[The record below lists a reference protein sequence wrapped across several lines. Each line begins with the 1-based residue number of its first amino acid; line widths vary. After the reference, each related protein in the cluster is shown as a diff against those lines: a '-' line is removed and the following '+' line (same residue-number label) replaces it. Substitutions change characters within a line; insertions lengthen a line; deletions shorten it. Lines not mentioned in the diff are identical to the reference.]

1 MTSFKHL
8 YRLLL
13 IALTAASLSGCV
25 KKDYDEPDTANVDPN
40 LTANLT
46 IAQLRALAVGTAPIE
61 ITNDYIIAGVVVADD
76 ESGTF
81 YKQMII
87 QDSTAGI
94 AINLDISN
102 YNSDY
107 PIGRRIFVKLKGL
120 YVANDGD
127 DNYEIG
133 VKDNSSIGRIP
144 SALVSQYLVKGK
156 WGVAVTPVSVSL
168 STLTTNGRGYTQ
180 RLIRLPEVEFTSADA
195 GVAYGGDPNSTFD
208 NNRTV
213 EDCSTPT
220 NSAILYTSS
229 FANFAN
235 ALTPTGK
242 GPMEAIFTIYNGNAE
257 LILRTTDDVAGM
269 TGNRCDGSSGTLTEI
284 SIDSVRLAFT
294 GTTTTAPAGRKIRGI
309 VTSDYTNSNLTA
321 NNLTIQDATGAIVV
335 RFGSAHSF
343 TLGTEIEVN
352 ISGQELSEFNGWL
365 QVNNVP
371 LGNAVA
377 VGTGTVTPRTAT
389 IAQILS
395 NYNAWE
401 SQVVKITGV
410 TISGT
415 GTYSGSQTLSDG
427 TGTITMFTRSSASFA
442 TQSYPTGTVS
452 VTGILSEYSP
462 SSFTPQIIIRNTSDV
477 Q

>member
-8 YRLLL
+8 LRFLM

-25 KKDYDEPDTANVDPN
+25 KKDYDEPDTANVDPA
-40 LTANLT
+40 LTVNRT
-46 IAQLRALAVGTAPIE
+46 IAQLRASVVGTAPIE

-102 YNSDY
+102 FNSDY
-107 PIGRRIFVKLKGL
+107 PIGRRVFVKLKGL

-133 VKDNSSIGRIP
+133 VKDNGEIGRIP
-144 SALVSQYLVKGK
+144 AALVSQYLFKGQ
-156 WGVAVTPVSVSL
+156 WGLQVTPITVSL
-168 STLTTNGRGYTQ
+168 STLNTNGRDYTQ
-180 RLIRLPEVEFTSADA
+180 RLIRLPEVEFSSADA

-213 EDCSTPT
+213 EDCSSPT

-242 GPMEAIFTIYNGNAE
+242 GPMDAIFIIYNGDAE
-257 LILRTTDDVAGM
+257 LILRTTADVAGL
-269 TGNRCDGSSGTLTEI
+269 TDTRCDGTSGTLTLI
-284 SIDSVRLAFT
+284 PIDSVRLAYN

-309 VTSDYTNSNLTA
+309 VTSDYTNSNLVSQ
-321 NNLTIQDATGAIVV
+321 NLTIQDATGAIVV
-335 RFGSAHSF
+335 RFGASHSF

-365 QVNNVP
+365 QVNNVS
-371 LGNAVA
+371 LGNATA

-389 IAQILS
+389 IAQLLA

-401 SQVVKITGV
+401 SQVVNITGV

-427 TGTITMFTRSSASFA
+427 TGTITLFTRTSASFA
-442 TQSYPTGTVS
+442 SQAYPTGPVS
-452 VTGILSEYSP
+452 ITGILSEYSI
-462 SSFTPQIIIRNTSDV
+462 SSFSPQIIIRNTSDV

>member
-8 YRLLL
+8 FRFFL

-25 KKDYDEPDTANVDPN
+25 KKDYDEPETANVDPD
-40 LTANLT
+40 LTVDLT
-46 IAQLRALAVGTAPIE
+46 IAQLRSMAVGTAPIE
-61 ITNDYIIAGVVVADD
+61 ITGDSIIAGIIVADD

-107 PIGRRIFVKLKGL
+107 PIGRRVFIKLKGL
-120 YVANDGD
+120 YIANDGD
-127 DNYEIG
+127 DNYSLG
-133 VKDNSSIGRIP
+133 VKDNAEIGRIP
-144 SALVSQYLVKGK
+144 AALVSQYIIKGK
-156 WGVAVTPVSVSL
+156 WGLEVTPVAVSL
-168 STLTTNGRGYTQ
+168 STLNSNASDYTQ
-180 RLIRLPEVEFTSADA
+180 RLIRLSGVEFASADA
-195 GVAYGGDPNSTFD
+195 GVAWGGDPNSTFD

-213 EDCSTPT
+213 EDCSSPT
-220 NSAILYTSS
+220 NTAIVYTSS

-235 ALTPTGK
+235 ALTPTGN
-242 GPMEAIFTIYNGNAE
+242 GPMTAIFTIYSGDPE
-257 LILRTTDDVAGM
+257 LILRTTEDVSGM
-269 TGNRCDGSSGTLTEI
+269 TDTRCDGTSGTLTVM
-284 SIDSVRLAFT
+284 SIDSVRLAYT
-294 GTTTTAPAGRKIRGI
+294 GTTTTAPSGKKIRGI
-309 VTSDYTNSNLTA
+309 VTSDYTNSNLVSQ
-321 NNLTIQDATGAIVV
+321 NLTIQDATGAIVV
-335 RFGSAHSF
+335 RFGSSHSF

-371 LGNAVA
+371 LGNATA
-377 VGTGTVTPRTAT
+377 VGNGTVTPRTAT
-389 IAQILS
+389 IAQVLA
-395 NYNAWE
+395 NYDAWE
-401 SQVVKITGV
+401 SQVIKITGV

-427 TGTITMFTRSSASFA
+427 SGTITMFTRTGASFSS
-442 TQSYPTGTVS
+442 QSYPTGTVS

-462 SSFTPQIIIRNTSDV
+462 STFTPQIIIRNTSDV